1 HGIDALLTVNFNLQD
16 MGRWDEALEVLDR
29 IERLGLAGVSVPYV
43 LMSRAAIEIGRGAL
57 DDAAKRLS
65 LARQLLEDDI
75 EGEAALW
82 LVTLRAEL
90 EIMRDQPEEAR
101 RVIDDAIALLPSR
114 DHWVRTIGRFYALA
128 VRAEADLA
136 RRTRRRGGRGSDD
149 QAAPPARF
157 LEAMQNV
164 RDGVARERPA
174 SARDADTFLALCEA
188 EYSRYEGR
196 PDSGP
201 WLRAVERVA
210 PGEHPYLEAYMRWRL
225 AGALASTRRARG
237 RALAEL
243 RRAHAIA
250 VGLGALPLQRDI
262 EALAERARMTLVEE
276 PRTSGARGGPFDLT
290 TRERE
295 VLGLVAA
302 GRTNRQIA
310 EDLFITEKTAG
321 VHVSNILGKL
331 GVERRT
337 EAAAIA
343 HQRGLISQEGAEA
356 ASR

>member
-1 HGIDALLTVNFNLQD
+1 MRTLRKSAAG
-16 MGRWDEALEVLDR
+16 
-29 IERLGLAGVSVPYV
+29 ERLVFAS
-43 LMSRAAIEIGRGAL
+43 
-57 DDAAKRLS
+57 
-65 LARQLLEDDI
+65 
-75 EGEAALW
+75 
-82 LVTLRAEL
+82 
-90 EIMRDQPEEAR
+90 
-101 RVIDDAIALLPSR
+101 
-114 DHWVRTIGRFYALA
+114 
-128 VRAEADLA
+128 
-136 RRTRRRGGRGSDD
+136 
-149 QAAPPARF
+149 
-157 LEAMQNV
+157 EAM
-164 RDGVARERPA
+164 R
-174 SARDADTFLALCEA
+174 FLALCEA
-188 EYSRYEGR
+188 EYGRSEGR
-196 PDSGP
+196 ADSDR
-201 WLRAVERVA
+201 WSLAIERST
-210 PGEHPYLEAYMRWRL
+210 PGDHPYLEAYMRWRL

-276 PRTSGARGGPFDLT
+276 PKTSGARGGPFDLT